1 MTAFGAQVQKDL
13 VLIGRITGAHGIRGE
28 VKLQSFTAEPEAI
41 AAYGALRTA
50 RGETVE
56 IERLRPQKQG
66 FIATLKGV
74 RDRNRAEALGGT
86 ELFVERAALPA
97 AGADE
102 NYVHDLV
109 GIAVVTRDGIEFGK
123 VVDVV
128 NYRGGRSARD
138 RAARGKRERA
148 RSLLGRVRA
157 RHDLAA
163 GRLTIDLPEGYL
175 DET

>member
-1 MTAFGAQVQKDL
+1 VQKGL

-41 AAYGALRTA
+41 AAYGALRTD
-50 RGETVE
+50 RGETVA

-74 RDRNRAEALGGT
+74 SDRNRAEALGGT
-86 ELFVERAALPA
+86 ELFVDRAALPEPR
-97 AGADE
+97 ADE

-109 GIAVVTRDGIEFGK
+109 GSAAVTRDGTEFGK

-128 NYRGGRSARD
+128 NYGAGDLLEIARPD
-138 RAARGKRERA
+138 DKVSILVPFSDAFVPEI
-148 RSLLGRVRA
+148 
-157 RHDLAA
+157 DLAA
-163 GRLTIDLPEGYL
+163 GRLTLDLPEGYL
-175 DET
+175 DER